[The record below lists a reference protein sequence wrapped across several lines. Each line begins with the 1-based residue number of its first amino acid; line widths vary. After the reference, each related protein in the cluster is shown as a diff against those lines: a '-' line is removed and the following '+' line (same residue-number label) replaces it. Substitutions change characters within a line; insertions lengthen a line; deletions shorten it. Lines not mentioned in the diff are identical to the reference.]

1 MRKITFKVGSRYN
14 YNYGDNMNLT
24 VLCKKISCG
33 YGEFS
38 LVDIEGN
45 FNDKD
50 TPYAM
55 LNIRALSKGT
65 SLLIKTSTNFDN
77 EGGYDYEFVYLEDGM
92 LCATE
97 EIK

>member
-1 MRKITFKVGSRYN
+1 MRRIKFTVGSRYN

-24 VLCKKISCG
+24 VLCEGISDG

-38 LVDIEGN
+38 LVDMNGN
-45 FNDKD
+45 FNFKD

-55 LNIRALSKGT
+55 LNIRSLSKGA
-65 SLLIKTSTNFDN
+65 SLLIKTSNNFDQ
-77 EGGYDYEFVYLEDGM
+77 EGAYEYEFVYLEDGM

-97 EIK
+97 EVK

>member
-1 MRKITFKVGSRYN
+1 MRKIKFKVGSRYN

-24 VLCKKISCG
+24 VLCEGISEG

-38 LVDIEGN
+38 LVDMEGN
-45 FNDKD
+45 FNFKD

-55 LNIRALSKGT
+55 LNIRSLSNGA
-65 SLLIKTSTNFDN
+65 SLLIKTSINFDQ
-77 EGGYDYEFVYLEDGM
+77 EDSYEYEYVCLEDGM

-97 EIK
+97 EVK